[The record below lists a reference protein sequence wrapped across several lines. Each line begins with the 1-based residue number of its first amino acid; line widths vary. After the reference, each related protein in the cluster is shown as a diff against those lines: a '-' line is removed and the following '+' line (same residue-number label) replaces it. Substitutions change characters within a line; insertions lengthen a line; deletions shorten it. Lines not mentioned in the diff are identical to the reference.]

1 MSKKEMK
8 KMAQPETKVE
18 AKKSSKGME
27 RFLNGIERIG
37 NKLPDP
43 FFLFVYLAVF
53 VMLLSWLVSSFGVTV
68 VHPGTG
74 EELPIKSLVSGE
86 GLQYILTSMLTNFTG
101 FAPLGLVLAMMLG
114 IGLADK
120 VGLLETAIKKSILNA
135 PKALVTYAVIFIGIL
150 GNIAS
155 DAAFVLVPP
164 LAAMVFYTV
173 GRHPLAG
180 LAAGFA
186 GVGAGFTANFL
197 IAGTDALLAGISTEA
212 AKTVNPDIVVTP
224 VDNWY
229 FMSVSVVI
237 LSIVGAL
244 ITEKIIEP
252 RLGTYTGKLKKSF
265 EQTSELEN
273 KGLRNSLIAGLVYLG
288 LVGLVLFWPN
298 SPLRNEDGGIIPS
311 PFLSGIIPITLFFF
325 IVIGV
330 AYGYTTKK
338 ITSKSDIP
346 KFMSESMKDMSS
358 YIVLIFAAANFIA
371 YFNWSNL
378 GTWVAVNGAEF
389 LQSMNLTGLP
399 VVIGFSILTALLNL
413 IIFSG
418 SAQWALEAP
427 IFIPMLMLL
436 DYHPAFIQ
444 AAYRIADSSTNI
456 ITPLNPYILIVLAFM
471 KEYDKKAGLGTLI
484 SLMLPY
490 TIIFYT
496 IWVILLITFA
506 LLGIPFGPGVGM
518 YL

>member
-1 MSKKEMK
+1 MVQPQSSVKANKSK
-8 KMAQPETKVE
+8 
-18 AKKSSKGME
+18 KGME

-53 VMLLSWLVSSFGVTV
+53 VMLLSWLVSSFGTTV

-74 EELPIKSLVSGE
+74 EELPIKSLISGE
-86 GLQYILTSMLTNFTG
+86 GLQYILSSMLTNFTG

-135 PKALVTYAVIFIGIL
+135 PKSLVTYAVIFIGIL

-164 LAAMVFYTV
+164 LAAMVFLTV

-197 IAGTDALLAGISTEA
+197 VAGTDALLAGISTEA
-212 AKTVNPDIVVTP
+212 AKTVNPDIIVTP

-229 FMSVSVVI
+229 FMSASVVV

-244 ITEKIIEP
+244 ITEKLVEP
-252 RLGTYTGKLKKSF
+252 RLGKYTGDVKK
-265 EQTSELEN
+265 ELEQAN
-273 KGLRNSLIAGLVYLG
+273 PLETKGLRNSAIAGLIYIAIILLG
-288 LVGLVLFWPN
+288 IFWPD
-298 SPLRNEDGGIIPS
+298 SPLRNEEGGIIPS
-311 PFLSGIIPITLFFF
+311 PFLSGIVPIVLFFF
-325 IVIGV
+325 IVVGV
-330 AYGYTTKK
+330 TFGVTTKK

-346 KFMSESMKDMSS
+346 KFMSESMKDMSA

-378 GTWVAVNGAEF
+378 GTWLAVNGADF
-389 LQSMNLTGLP
+389 LTSMNLTGLP
-399 VVIGFSILTALLNL
+399 VIIGFSVLSAFLNM

-471 KEYDKKAGLGTLI
+471 REYDKKAGLGTLI

-496 IWVILLITFA
+496 IWVIMLIGFA